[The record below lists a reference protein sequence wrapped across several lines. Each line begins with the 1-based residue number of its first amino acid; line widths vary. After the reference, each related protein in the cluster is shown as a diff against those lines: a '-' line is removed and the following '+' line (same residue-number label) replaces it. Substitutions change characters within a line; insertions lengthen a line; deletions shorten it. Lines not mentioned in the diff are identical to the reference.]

1 MALTPEQLEFIK
13 EHANTG
19 AKNIAVVLGV
29 KYSTVV
35 NVAHRHRI
43 SLKTNDKR
51 GRSMAMHIMQTPET
65 TETVCANKPI
75 IEAIR
80 HEMWIKKEYMGK
92 KVLWSAE
99 WKKQRQR
106 VLKRDGYIC
115 AYCGQDATEVDHV
128 IPRARGGG
136 HDLDN
141 LVACCKPCN
150 SRKGAIEEG
159 VFLTQQLTPPVFLE
173 RSLPETVRTVPDS
186 PFNKPDTLNFD
197 AE

>member
-1 MALTPEQLEFIK
+1 MALTQEQIEFIK

-19 AKNIAVVLGV
+19 AKNIAIVLGV

-51 GRSMAMHIMQTPET
+51 GRSMAIHIMQTPET

-92 KVLWSAE
+92 KVLWTGE

-115 AYCGQDATEVDHV
+115 AYCGQDATEVDHI

-136 HDLDN
+136 HELDN

-159 VFLTQQLTPPVFLE
+159 VFLTQQLTPPVFIDYI
-173 RSLPETVRTVPDS
+173 SPMQSETMLDS
-186 PFNKPDTLNFD
+186 PFKTRPDPSQ
-197 AE
+197 

>member
-1 MALTPEQLEFIK
+1 MALTAEQIEFIRD
-13 EHANTG
+13 HANTG
-19 AKNIAVVLGV
+19 AKNIAVVLGI

-51 GRSMAMHIMQTPET
+51 GRSMAIHVMQTPET

-75 IEAIR
+75 IDAIKY
-80 HEMWIKKEYMGK
+80 EMWIKREYMGK
-92 KVLWSAE
+92 KVLWTGE

-115 AYCGQDATEVDHV
+115 AYCGQDATEVDHI
-128 IPRARGGG
+128 IPRAKGGG
-136 HDLDN
+136 HELDN

-159 VFLTQQLTPPVFLE
+159 VFLTRQLTPPVFIDYI
-173 RSLPETVRTVPDS
+173 SPMQSETMLDS
-186 PFNKPDTLNFD
+186 PFKTRPDPSQ
-197 AE
+197 

>member
-51 GRSMAMHIMQTPET
+51 GRSMAIHIMQTPET

-92 KVLWSAE
+92 KVLWTGE

-115 AYCGQDATEVDHV
+115 AYCGQDATEVDHI

-136 HDLDN
+136 HELDN

-159 VFLTQQLTPPVFLE
+159 VFLTQQLTPPVFIDYISPMQSEPML
-173 RSLPETVRTVPDS
+173 DS
-186 PFNKPDTLNFD
+186 PFKTRPDPSQ
-197 AE
+197 

>member
-1 MALTPEQLEFIK
+1 MALTQEQIEFIK

-51 GRSMAMHIMQTPET
+51 GRSMAIHIMQTPET

-159 VFLTQQLTPPVFLE
+159 VFLTQQLTPPVFIDYISPMQSEPML
-173 RSLPETVRTVPDS
+173 DS
-186 PFNKPDTLNFD
+186 PFKTRPDPSQ
-197 AE
+197 

>member
-51 GRSMAMHIMQTPET
+51 GRSMAIHIMQTPET

-92 KVLWSAE
+92 KVLWTGE

-159 VFLTQQLTPPVFLE
+159 VFLTQQLTPPVFIDYISPMQSEPML
-173 RSLPETVRTVPDS
+173 DS
-186 PFNKPDTLNFD
+186 PFKTRPDPSQ
-197 AE
+197 

>member
-1 MALTPEQLEFIK
+1 MALTQEQIEFIK

-19 AKNIAVVLGV
+19 AKNIAMVLGV

-51 GRSMAMHIMQTPET
+51 GRSMAIHVMQTPET
-65 TETVCANKPI
+65 TERVCANQPI
-75 IEAIR
+75 IDAIK
-80 HEMWIKKEYMGK
+80 HQMWIKKEYMGK

-159 VFLTQQLTPPVFLE
+159 VFLTQQLTPPVFIDYISPMQSEPML
-173 RSLPETVRTVPDS
+173 DS
-186 PFNKPDTLNFD
+186 PFKTRPDPSQ
-197 AE
+197 

>member
-1 MALTPEQLEFIK
+1 MAI
-13 EHANTG
+13 H
-19 AKNIAVVLGV
+19 V
-29 KYSTVV
+29 
-35 NVAHRHRI
+35 
-43 SLKTNDKR
+43 
-51 GRSMAMHIMQTPET
+51 MQTPET

-80 HEMWIKKEYMGK
+80 HEMWIKREYMGK
-92 KVLWSAE
+92 KVLWTGE

-159 VFLTQQLTPPVFLE
+159 VFLTQQLTPPVF
-173 RSLPETVRTVPDS
+173 SSNIYPMQSKSMPDS
-186 PFNKPDTLNFD
+186 PFTARPVTDSPD
-197 AE
+197 

>member
-1 MALTPEQLEFIK
+1 MALTVEQIEFIRN
-13 EHANTG
+13 HANTG
-19 AKNIAVVLGV
+19 AKNIALVLGI

-51 GRSMAMHIMQTPET
+51 GRSMAIHVMQTPET

-75 IEAIR
+75 IDAIKY
-80 HEMWIKKEYMGK
+80 EMWIKREYMGK
-92 KVLWSAE
+92 KVLWTGE

-106 VLKRDGYIC
+106 VLKRDGYVC
-115 AYCGQDATEVDHV
+115 AYCGQDATEVDHI
-128 IPRARGGG
+128 IPRAKGGG
-136 HDLDN
+136 HELDN

-159 VFLTQQLTPPVFLE
+159 VFLTRQLTPPVFIDYV
-173 RSLPETVRTVPDS
+173 SPMQSETMLDS
-186 PFNKPDTLNFD
+186 PFKTRPDPSQ
-197 AE
+197 

>member
-1 MALTPEQLEFIK
+1 MALTVEQIEFIRD
-13 EHANTG
+13 HANTG
-19 AKNIAVVLGV
+19 AKNIAVVLGI

-51 GRSMAMHIMQTPET
+51 GRSMAIHVMQTPET

-75 IEAIR
+75 IDAIKY
-80 HEMWIKKEYMGK
+80 EMWIKREYMGK
-92 KVLWSAE
+92 KVLWTGE

-115 AYCGQDATEVDHV
+115 AYCGQDATEVDHI
-128 IPRARGGG
+128 IPRAKGGG

-159 VFLTQQLTPPVFLE
+159 VFLTRQLTPPVFIDYI
-173 RSLPETVRTVPDS
+173 SPMQSETMLDS
-186 PFNKPDTLNFD
+186 PFKTRPNTSQ
-197 AE
+197 

>member
-51 GRSMAMHIMQTPET
+51 GRSMAIHIMQTPET

-92 KVLWSAE
+92 KVLWTGE

-115 AYCGQDATEVDHV
+115 AYCGQDATEVDHI

-136 HDLDN
+136 HELDN

-159 VFLTQQLTPPVFLE
+159 VFLTQQLTDRKSV
-173 RSLPETVRTVPDS
+173 V
-186 PFNKPDTLNFD
+186 
-197 AE
+197 

>member
-19 AKNIAVVLGV
+19 AKNIAVLLGV

-51 GRSMAMHIMQTPET
+51 GRSMAIHIMQTPET

-159 VFLTQQLTPPVFLE
+159 VFLTQQLTPPVFIDYISPMQSEPML
-173 RSLPETVRTVPDS
+173 DS
-186 PFNKPDTLNFD
+186 PFKTRPDPSQ
-197 AE
+197 